1 MHLLL
6 FKSTFEGDEL
16 YMKDQFTRIV
26 RYKDKE
32 NNIHYGKIENGEIKQ
47 LIGDFDTIANG
58 EWNEAGITIRLSDI
72 ELLVP
77 VIPKKIINFGW
88 TYVAHATETGGKP
101 YLKEPLFF
109 LKPTTTLIPHH
120 DKVVLPP
127 ESLTS
132 QVELEG
138 ELAIII
144 GKRGRNISEEEALDY
159 VLGCTIINDVTARDL
174 TTNDPQYTRG
184 KGFDTFAPLGPN
196 ITLGLNPTKLNIK
209 TKLNDTVVQQGNTCE
224 MTLNIPFLISWVSQ
238 IMTLE
243 PGDVLATGSPGG
255 SCLIKSGDII
265 EIEVEEI
272 GTLSNQVV

>member
-1 MHLLL
+1 M
-6 FKSTFEGDEL
+6 
-16 YMKDQFTRIV
+16 TRIV

-32 NNIHYGKIENGEIKQ
+32 NSIHYGKIENGKVHQ
-47 LIGDFDTIANG
+47 LAGDFNDLVNG
-58 EWNEAGITIRLSDI
+58 EYIETDIIYNYSDI

-77 VIPKKIINFGW
+77 VTPNKIINFGW
-88 TYVAHATETGGKP
+88 TYVEHATETGGQP
-101 YLKEPLFF
+101 YLNEPLFF
-109 LKPTTTLIPHH
+109 LKPTTTLIPHRDH
-120 DKVVLPP
+120 VILPP
-127 ESLTS
+127 ENLTS

-144 GKRGRNISEEEALDY
+144 GKRGRNIPEEEALDY

-196 ITLGLNPTKLNIK
+196 ITIGLNPTKLNIK
-209 TKLNDTVVQQGNTCE
+209 TRLNNNVVQQGNTSE
-224 MTLNIPFLISWVSQ
+224 MTLKIPFLISWVSQ

-255 SCLIKSGDII
+255 SCLIKSGDVI
-265 EIEVEEI
+265 EIEVENI
-272 GTLSNQVV
+272 GTLCNQVI